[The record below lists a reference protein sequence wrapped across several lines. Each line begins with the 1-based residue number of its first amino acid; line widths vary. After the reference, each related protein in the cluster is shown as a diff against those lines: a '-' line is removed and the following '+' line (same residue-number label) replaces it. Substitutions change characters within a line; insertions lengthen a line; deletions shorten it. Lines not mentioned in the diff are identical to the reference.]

1 MPTMSPPP
9 PARCLERPYPSSQ
22 KGGTLIAEDVVDF
35 ATHERRLLDPDGY
48 RPARCHRCLCCVLHA
63 HDFRERRPKEDP
75 EHPVTWIRRYS
86 CASPDCGAIWQVL
99 PAFLA
104 RCLHRSWEVVESTVT
119 GTRSPAQPQVPAR
132 TVQRWR
138 RRLRCSARRLVSVL
152 ASSDEPRWEALAG
165 RVGLDATRGTLLAA
179 WQRGM
184 ATLAALVHRLV
195 PGVRLM

>member
-1 MPTMSPPP
+1 MLTMSPPP

-35 ATHERRLLDPDGY
+35 EMHELRVVDPDGY
-48 RPARCHRCLCCVLHA
+48 RPGFCHRCLFCVLHA
-63 HDFRERRPKEDP
+63 HDFRERKPKEDP

-104 RCLHRSWEVVESTVT
+104 RCLHRSWEVVETTVAD
-119 GTRSPAQPQVPAR
+119 TRSPSQPQVPPR

-138 RRLRCSARRLVSVL
+138 QRLRCSARRLVSVL
-152 ASSDEPRWEALAG
+152 ATSGERRWGALAG
-165 RVGLDATRGTLLAA
+165 QVGLDATRGALLSA
-179 WQRGM
+179 WGRGM
-184 ATLAALVHRLV
+184 AALAGLVHRLV